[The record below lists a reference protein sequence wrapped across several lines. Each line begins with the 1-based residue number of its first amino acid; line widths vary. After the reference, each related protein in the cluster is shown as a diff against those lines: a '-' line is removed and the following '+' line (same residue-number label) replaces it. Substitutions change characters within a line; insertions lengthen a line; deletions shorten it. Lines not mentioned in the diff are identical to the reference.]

1 MHSKL
6 YGVPIVTLGDGR
18 RNFSFH
24 FSAVSDASRRNF
36 CDVLQIGA
44 TLKASNPRDYVYAFL
59 GHPAAQVKYKTSAIT
74 DADYTIGIEKLHWKV
89 TRILLDD
96 LDLPLRI
103 LSVAA
108 YLKRNDQIRFPSWI
122 PAQ

>member
-6 YGVPIVTLGDGR
+6 YGVPMVTLGDGR
-18 RNFSFH
+18 RSFSFH
-24 FSAVSDASRRNF
+24 FSAVSNASRSNF

-44 TLKASNPRDYVYAFL
+44 TFKAFGPRDYVYAFL
-59 GHPAAQVKYKTSAIT
+59 GHPAAQVKYKTGAIT
-74 DADYTIGIEKLHWKV
+74 DQQTTIGIEKLHWKV
-89 TRILLDD
+89 AKILLDD

-103 LSVAA
+103 LSVAG

-122 PAQ
+122 PVE